1 MVGWTS
7 LSIDGKTVIE
17 LCYARLSGVVD
28 IVFSITES
36 RKKKFQISIVLPL
49 PDVDVCESRLK

>member
-36 RKKKFQISIVLPL
+36 RKKKIPNKYPSSPA
-49 PDVDVCESRLK
+49 

>member
-28 IVFSITES
+28 IVFSIT
-36 RKKKFQISIVLPL
+36 
-49 PDVDVCESRLK
+49 